1 MIFYIKEIEMKNK
14 KLMPALAMFALLN
27 TPALFGYV
35 IGVTYWKAYIIAFLT
50 TISVMVANA
59 IIEVA
64 KQGLKSKIK

>member
-1 MIFYIKEIEMKNK
+1 MKNK
-14 KLMPALAMFALLN
+14 NIFPALAMFALLN
-27 TPALFGYV
+27 VPATFGYML
-35 IGVTYWKAYIIAFLT
+35 GVTYWKSYVIAFFT